1 MLYQKY
7 LGKLFYILADLC
19 VLFYTLTKAYRILC
33 YTKLVFDQLPL
44 FNPYKWPLSVVHAL
58 TNKYF
63 LFWSKLLPVVKMGR
77 SPIEIS
83 TLLALEIL
91 STILNSFYYLRI
103 YFLLQAKNFS
113 N

>member
-7 LGKLFYILADLC
+7 LGLFFYILADFC
-19 VLFYTLTKAYRILC
+19 ILFSTLIKAYRLLC
-33 YTKLVFDQLPL
+33 YTKLVFDQLPY
-44 FNPYKWPLSVVHAL
+44 FNPYKWPLSIIRVL

-63 LFWSKLLPVVKMGR
+63 LFWSKCLPMVRMGR
-77 SPIEIS
+77 SPLDVS

-91 STILNSFYYLRI
+91 SSVLNSFYYLRI
-103 YFLLQAKNFS
+103 YFLIQAKNFS